1 MTKTFLL
8 AATALTALVAT
19 SAQAQ
24 ANLAISNTDLTVNN
38 AIESANFTLA
48 SELNF
53 TTPIDR
59 FIELTL
65 TPSASAVLPTGNALL
80 TISFSAADED
90 FGTDVT
96 AAAIIQGDGVTA
108 GRLCVPTRTV
118 AADGDELQN
127 TVTFLLSSL
136 SGCNNAN
143 PILIRI
149 PVEIDDE
156 NTITVNSNFR
166 TEAGTPIDGGTD
178 SVAGLLFD
186 SAFDVDVVDN
196 SANVDVVADVEADP
210 VYTDFTVAGPYE
222 LGSVT
227 VDVDT
232 AIAKTVPSLG
242 TAATFVAATDIDD
255 LTVTVTADTGSFEGL
270 DIAIDGS
277 DIDVEAENYDTAT
290 SAAITPITDPDTIT
304 IDVSENNDVGETD
317 VISGGTFSA
326 SVLVDL
332 GTGFSNFTVSGDIA
346 PVTLGGT
353 NFVAPWLAINSSA
366 NTSTVR
372 VSNGGDATGPVILTL
387 LSPNDGSAVQT
398 CDSGDL
404 AELGSVPANGRIEID
419 VNDLRACFGTV
430 VLNGDVRFTIQ
441 GGAEELTAKARLR
454 STTGVVVETSLGR
467 LGETGDSY

>member
-24 ANLAISNTDLTVNN
+24 ANLALSNVNATAN
-38 AIESANFTLA
+38 DAIESAGFTLA
-48 SELNF
+48 SEINF
-53 TTPIDR
+53 STPIDR

-65 TPSASAVLPTGNALL
+65 TPTVSAVLPTGNALL

-96 AAAIIQGDGVTA
+96 AAAVLQGDGVTA
-108 GRLCVPTRTV
+108 GLLCVPTRTV
-118 AADGDELQN
+118 AQDGDELQN

-143 PILIRI
+143 PIRLRI

-178 SVAGLLFD
+178 SV
-186 SAFDVDVVDN
+186 SALQFAEAFEVVVDDN

-210 VYTDFTVAGPYE
+210 VYTNFETPGTYT
-222 LGSVT
+222 LGSVE

-232 AIAKTVPSLG
+232 SIAKTVPSGG
-242 TAATFVAATDIDD
+242 TAATFVAATDITD

-270 DIAIDGS
+270 DVEIDGT
-277 DIDVEAENYDTAT
+277 DIDVEDEDYETAT
-290 SAAITPITDPDTIT
+290 SGAISPITDPDDID
-304 IDVSENNDVGETD
+304 IDVSEDNDAGETD

-332 GTGFSNFTVSGDIA
+332 ATGFSDFTVSGDIA

-353 NFVAPWLAINSSA
+353 NFVAPWLAINNA
-366 NTSTVR
+366 NNSSTVR
-372 VSNGGDATGPVILTL
+372 VSNSGDATGPVILTL
-387 LSPNDGSAVQT
+387 TSASDGSAVQT
-398 CDSGDL
+398 CDSADL
-404 AELGSVPANGRIEID
+404 AELASIPANGRIEID
-419 VNDLRACFGTV
+419 VTDLRTCFGTAV
-430 VLNGDVRFTIQ
+430 ANGDVRFTIQ
-441 GGAEELTAKARLR
+441 GSDDDLTAKARLR
-454 STTGVVVETSLGR
+454 SSTGTVVETSLGR
-467 LGETGDSY
+467 LGDTGLSF